1 MGTWGFAQMVLVI
14 YPGSLAVS
22 GVGHY
27 LQCEQLTS
35 CLFGPSCLVSRT
47 KFMVS
52 FFGQR
57 AVSHISLWQR
67 KQIEFLLL
75 DGEFPSGGIV
85 CPVYISFW
93 PQSEH
98 RA

>member
-1 MGTWGFAQMVLVI
+1 MG
-14 YPGSLAVS
+14 VS
-22 GVGHY
+22 HY

-35 CLFGPSCLVSRT
+35 CLFSSSYLVSRT

-52 FFGQR
+52 FFGQL

-75 DGEFPSGGIV
+75 DGEFPSNGIV
-85 CPVYISFW
+85 CLFLAPI
-93 PQSEH
+93 
-98 RA
+98 